1 MQTRKRTQM
10 KRNRRLKQVN
20 HCISKELVEMGY
32 DINYVGNWS
41 KKSTL
46 ADTGSNKADKKI
58 NRIV

>member
-1 MQTRKRTQM
+1 MQAKKRTE
-10 KRNRRLKQVN
+10 KNRNRRLKQVK

-41 KKSTL
+41 KKYTL
-46 ADTGSNKADKKI
+46 ADTGSNKANKKI